1 VLIGSGGFVILDWLV
16 NTVLFPRSIAV
27 MAPVFGLLSLISLR
41 LSIRWMIRIH
51 LPSVPLLESRV
62 VAIYGAGAAGIQLC
76 ESLQHQRNYQVKIF
90 VDDDPTLQ
98 GRQLRGLAV
107 HSPADLA
114 RLCESLDLHSIFLAL
129 PNATHER
136 RKEIL
141 EQLRPLQ
148 IGVKVLP
155 TMNQLLDGKGSY
167 KALQEV
173 QAADLLGVT
182 KLLQTCRC
190 WKKIFMER
198 RS

>member
-1 VLIGSGGFVILDWLV
+1 
-16 NTVLFPRSIAV
+16 
-27 MAPVFGLLSLISLR
+27 MAPIFGLLSLIGLR
-41 LSIRWMIRIH
+41 LSIRWLIRIH
-51 LPSVPLLESRV
+51 LLGVPLLERQV
-62 VAIYGAGAAGIQLC
+62 VAIYGTGAEGIQLY

-107 HSPADLA
+107 HSPVDLA
-114 RLCESLDLHSIFLAL
+114 GLCESLDLHSIFLAL

-141 EQLRPLQ
+141 EQLRSLQ